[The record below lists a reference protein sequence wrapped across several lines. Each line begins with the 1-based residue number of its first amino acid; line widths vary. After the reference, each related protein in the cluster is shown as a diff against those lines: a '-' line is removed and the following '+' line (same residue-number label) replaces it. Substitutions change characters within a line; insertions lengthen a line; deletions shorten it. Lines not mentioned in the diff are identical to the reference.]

1 MLQEGHSGPA
11 DTQEAIGRGWRLAT
25 GSQSGREAERGA
37 ACSGTRRPT
46 PTLTGAGVLC
56 SGPAGCFLCWATASS
71 CDRSRPAPLSERWQ
85 LL

>member
-1 MLQEGHSGPA
+1 MLQEGHSGLA
-11 DTQEAIGRGWRLAT
+11 DTQEAIGRGWRLLRFSVRK
-25 GSQSGREAERGA
+25 GVWREGPFA
-37 ACSGTRRPT
+37 SGTRRPT

-71 CDRSRPAPLSERWQ
+71 CDRSRPTPPSWQ